1 MKILRLSFLLQ
12 LASVYYWLLLYFL
25 ASSYEDY
32 LVLSIYLLSSIYKVS
47 LFWSR
52 NQDQR
57 FIRCYCMKNV
67 CYFPGI
73 HHGPSLY
80 ADRRNNS
87 WNIADH
93 KSTRT
98 SLMKNLHLFSY
109 ISALIAYLTFPF
121 LMVIRP
127 DWTMIY
133 EFLDS
138 SWWNG
143 IRMYSIKCKF

>member
-1 MKILRLSFLLQ
+1 MLLAVIIINSFIIMLDFKSILVRFVLWKLFKFIFQWKSSD
-12 LASVYYWLLLYFL
+12 LASYCSWLQY
-25 ASSYEDY
+25 
-32 LVLSIYLLSSIYKVS
+32 I
-47 LFWSR
+47 
-52 NQDQR
+52 
-57 FIRCYCMKNV
+57 YCMKNV